1 MLPCCAYWAVGMT
14 IRYSFSLLHLD
25 PQAETLALGLGCLE
39 FVLWPCA
46 GLHHQDEPM
55 EQMGLDVV
63 EEEVV

>member
-1 MLPCCAYWAVGMT
+1 MT
-14 IRYSFSLLHLD
+14 ICYSFSLLHLD

-46 GLHHQDEPM
+46 GLHHQDEPV